1 MDPRQM
7 SVSTL
12 IRETGLTCDEVPL
25 QFVGHNDDSGQ
36 KGVARAVVSM
46 RRMVHARK
54 TAQAHSIA
62 VSLKQNGVTPPCMHR
77 IVQITF
83 LSKGYAGHNISIA
96 ITRVLCYIYKLPVH
110 GQSSYHRAIAH
121 GAQ

>member
-1 MDPRQM
+1 MDTRQM

-12 IRETGLTCDEVPL
+12 IRETGLTRDEVPL

-36 KGVARAVVSM
+36 KGVARAVISM

-83 LSKGYAGHNISIA
+83 LSKGHQF
-96 ITRVLCYIYKLPVH
+96 T
-110 GQSSYHRAIAH
+110 HRAKVESLIGIAKSLIIRSLDTSRAPPH
-121 GAQ
+121 TRDV